1 MKAYTRYVLQQLLV
15 GMILVTAALTAVIW
29 LTQSLRFV
37 EMIINRG
44 LSAGAF
50 FYLTMLLLPN
60 FLSIILPIALFT
72 VVVFTY
78 NRMIA
83 DRELVI
89 MRTAGLSQQAIARPA
104 LILAGAVV
112 VFGYGLN
119 LYLVPE
125 SYRMFRELQWEVRYG
140 YSHILLREGAFNNVS
155 DGVTVYV
162 RERSADGQLVG
173 IMVHDARDEEKVYT
187 WLAERGAMVETDSGS
202 RVVMFNGS
210 RQTVDKKTH
219 QLSILY
225 FDRSTYDM
233 EPNQARDEIRFR
245 EARERRLEELLNLEE
260 AEYVSPQDVGKFTVE
275 AHKRLSSPLLALGY
289 TLVGLACLISGAIT
303 RRSQTGRILLAVMLV
318 VGLQGLALA
327 LENIAAKS
335 LGLVPLIYVN
345 AVLPIFL
352 GYYFMVRVPRR
363 RGEPAEPMLTA
374 N

>member
-1 MKAYTRYVLQQLLV
+1 
-15 GMILVTAALTAVIW
+15 
-29 LTQSLRFV
+29 
-37 EMIINRG
+37 MIINRG
-44 LSAGAF
+44 LTTGTF
-50 FYLTMLLLPN
+50 LYLTMLLLPN

-78 NRMIA
+78 NRLAA

-89 MRTAGLSQQAIARPA
+89 LRVAGLSQAAIARPA

-112 VFGYGLN
+112 VAGYALN

-173 IMVHDARDEEKVYT
+173 IMVHDARDKDNEYT
-187 WLAERGAMVETDSGS
+187 WLAERGAMVESDGGS
-202 RVVMFNGS
+202 RVIMFNGS
-210 RQTVDKKTH
+210 RQSVDKKTH

-233 EPNQARDEIRFR
+233 KPNQARGEIRFR

-260 AEYVSPQDVGKFTVE
+260 AEHVSPQDVGKFTVE
-275 AHKRLSSPLLALGY
+275 AHKRLASPLFALGY
-289 TLVGLACLISGAIT
+289 ALVGLACLISGAIT
-303 RRSQTGRILLAVMLV
+303 RRSQAGRIMLAVILV
-318 VGLQGLALA
+318 FGLQGLTLA
-327 LENIAAKS
+327 LENFTAKS

-345 AVLPIFL
+345 AILPILF
-352 GYYFMVRVPRR
+352 GYYFMVRRR
-363 RGEPAEPMLTA
+363 RGTLAEPPLLTA
-374 N
+374 S